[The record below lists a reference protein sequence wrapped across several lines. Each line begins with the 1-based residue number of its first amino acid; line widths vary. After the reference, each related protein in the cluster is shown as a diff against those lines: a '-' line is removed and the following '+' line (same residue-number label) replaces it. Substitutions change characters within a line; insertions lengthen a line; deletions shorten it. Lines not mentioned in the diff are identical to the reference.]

1 MILFWFE
8 LPEEDV
14 SDSLMLVSREAQIDI
29 ESPNHTTSTYLIR
42 PTSRIGWRSVSKKVP
57 SSNSSEFEP
66 RFHLDRLKD
75 CRRSSYFNK
84 MAVSELP
91 GTIDFLTDAAHLLRT
106 TAPET
111 SAHLMSRRGQL
122 LQQYGIAI
130 SDIQQQHTCGGCG
143 LIMIPGQE
151 ATLRIDARRSVRKR
165 TKGAKAE
172 AGVGSTPYH
181 TPATEG
187 PCKTFHCDNCQ
198 RDTKIPLPAPGPA
211 VRRKKVAQSK
221 AKKVSSAPVEQ
232 PKQTTNASSK
242 KRAKSRKVGLQALL
256 SGQKQQTTNP
266 LSLSHFMK

>member
-1 MILFWFE
+1 MY
-8 LPEEDV
+8 V
-14 SDSLMLVSREAQIDI
+14 SDSLTLVNRKAQIDI
-29 ESPNHTTSTYLIR
+29 GSPNHTTNTYLIR
-42 PTSRIGWRSVSKKVP
+42 PTSRIGMMSVSKKVLN
-57 SSNSSEFEP
+57 SNCSEFQP
-66 RFHLDRLKD
+66 RNHLDRPKD
-75 CRRSSYFNK
+75 FRRPSYFNK
-84 MAVSELP
+84 MAVAELP

-111 SAHLMSRRGQL
+111 SAHLMSHRGQL

-143 LIMIPGQE
+143 LIIIPGQE
-151 ATLRIDARRSVRKR
+151 ATLKIDARRSIRKK
-165 TKGAKAE
+165 TKGAKLGA
-172 AGVGSTPYH
+172 GSTPKH

-211 VRRKKVAQSK
+211 VRRRVAQSK
-221 AKKVSSAPVEQ
+221 VKKVSASVEQ

-242 KRAKSRKVGLQALL
+242 KRAKNRKVGLQALL